1 MIAEQLAM
9 GVRFLPR
16 RTHNSNSTIQMCHTS
31 CFLRDAGSLEDM
43 LLPIKAFL
51 DVNPAEV
58 STLLFT
64 NQDVFEGGD
73 FDIVFI
79 GVGLD
84 QYAFAPERKLELIQ
98 WPTLGGMIDKG
109 NRLDVFMGMQ
119 ARRIIRHKWVLPS

>member
-9 GVRFLPR
+9 GMRFLQG
-16 RTHNSNSTIQMCHTS
+16 RTHNSNSNSTIQMCHTS

-84 QYAFAPERKLELIQ
+84 
-98 WPTLGGMIDKG
+98 
-109 NRLDVFMGMQ
+109 
-119 ARRIIRHKWVLPS
+119 